1 MSPFLFST
9 LKLTCWIRF
18 HDFESKN
25 GILGCF
31 VLPPAFNVGLIV
43 VVIGDNVISSAID
56 NIFQTLMNV
65 VSTILSSCVSVLFMN
80 QYVALITFFI
90 LINLLAIVLMK
101 KDKQYA
107 QTPNAKRIK
116 ESTLLLTAFVGGAL
130 GEYYAMYKY
139 KHKTHNYKYEN

>member
-1 MSPFLFST
+1 M
-9 LKLTCWIRF
+9 
-18 HDFESKN
+18 
-25 GILGCF
+25 
-31 VLPPAFNVGLIV
+31 
-43 VVIGDNVISSAID
+43 IGDSVISSAID

-139 KHKTHNYKYEN
+139 KHKTLHKNFLYGVPIAMVFQLALISYNVFVGIFA